1 MKSIFDLESPL
12 IGALTK
18 IGDCICLSVFWLV
31 FSLPIFTLGA
41 SSAALYS
48 AVHHCLGRGEAG
60 VWKKFW
66 TAFQDNFKRST
77 LAWLIELLVLALLF
91 VDAGVFR
98 GIRLSGG
105 PMGKLYWLALFF
117 MAVGLTW
124 TAYVA
129 AYSARFNG
137 SVREVL
143 RFGRILM
150 SLHPIRALG
159 VMLPIV
165 AGVILMLAAPVMLIF
180 VPAGVCWINS
190 LILEK
195 VFRLHMRP
203 EDLEKEEALDELDQ
217 PKE

>member
-18 IGDCICLSVFWLV
+18 IGDCICLSVLWLV
-31 FSLPIFTLGA
+31 FSLPIITLGA
-41 SSAALYS
+41 SSTALYS

-60 VWKKFW
+60 IWKKFRS
-66 TAFQDNFKRST
+66 AFQENFKRST

-91 VDAGVFR
+91 ADAGVFR
-98 GIRLSGG
+98 SIRISGG
-105 PMGKLYWLALFF
+105 PMGKLYWLALFLT
-117 MAVGLTW
+117 AVGLTW
-124 TAYVA
+124 TAFVA

-137 SVREVL
+137 SVREIL

-150 SLHPIRALG
+150 GLHPIRALG

-165 AGVILMLAAPVMLIF
+165 AGVILVLAAPVMLIF
-180 VPAGVCWINS
+180 VPAGVCWVNS

-203 EDLEKEEALDELDQ
+203 EDLAKEEALDELDQ
-217 PKE
+217 SKE

>member
-1 MKSIFDLESPL
+1 
-12 IGALTK
+12 
-18 IGDCICLSVFWLV
+18 
-31 FSLPIFTLGA
+31 
-41 SSAALYS
+41 
-48 AVHHCLGRGEAG
+48 
-60 VWKKFW
+60 
-66 TAFQDNFKRST
+66 
-77 LAWLIELLVLALLF
+77 
-91 VDAGVFR
+91 
-98 GIRLSGG
+98 
-105 PMGKLYWLALFF
+105 
-117 MAVGLTW
+117 
-124 TAYVA
+124 
-129 AYSARFNG
+129 
-137 SVREVL
+137 
-143 RFGRILM
+143 M